1 MHDRNVILKARQL
14 GFTTE
19 VCIIQL
25 DLAIFHRKECAL
37 IAHTR
42 PDAERLFRNK
52 TQFAYQR
59 MTDDIKKANPW
70 LKRLPVNMSSKNGGS
85 VTVSTSFRGGTLY
98 SLHVSEFGKICAKY
112 PDKAKEIVTGAFE
125 AVPLGGKITLESTA
139 EGETVNNIV

>member
-1 MHDRNVILKARQL
+1 MTPEQLEYFDGMHDRNVILKARQL

-70 LKRLPVNMSSKNGGS
+70 LKRLPVNMSSK
-85 VTVSTSFRGGTLY
+85 TV
-98 SLHVSEFGKICAKY
+98 
-112 PDKAKEIVTGAFE
+112 
-125 AVPLGGKITLESTA
+125 AV
-139 EGETVNNIV
+139 

>member
-1 MHDRNVILKARQL
+1 MLTDKQKKLLKNRFWRLNHLYKIKDKNGKCVTFKMTPEQLEYFDGMHDRNVILKARQL

-59 MTDDIKKANPW
+59 MTDDIKKANP
-70 LKRLPVNMSSKNGGS
+70 PG
-85 VTVSTSFRGGTLY
+85 
-98 SLHVSEFGKICAKY
+98 
-112 PDKAKEIVTGAFE
+112 
-125 AVPLGGKITLESTA
+125 
-139 EGETVNNIV
+139 